1 MVLKVVTE
9 PVLCRAKDIMG
20 SCGSWIT
27 EWALLTVE
35 CEGEQKLLL
44 SFFQGWVLFKQEA
57 CLKFGTSCYQT
68 LKSLRSNPM
77 CQQ

>member
-1 MVLKVVTE
+1 MILKVVTE

-20 SCGSWIT
+20 NCGSWIT

-44 SFFQGWVLFKQEA
+44 SFFKDGF
-57 CLKFGTSCYQT
+57 Y
-68 LKSLRSNPM
+68 SNRRHALSSKLPVIRH
-77 CQQ
+77 